1 MTLVFLIE
9 LLFIQCIEE
18 EKQKKKSFFSD
29 REVKNEKKNMKT
41 KY

>member
-18 EKQKKKSFFSD
+18 EKQKKNHFFQI
-29 REVKNEKKNMKT
+29 EK
-41 KY
+41 